1 LWRQGGKAVLGNTR
15 VRVNDVVF
23 LHTRGKVPQEILAEF
38 PDLSLAQVHSALAYY
53 YDHQAEID
61 AEACGRSP
69 YALRFL
75 RLGAPIEAERPQA

>member
-1 LWRQGGKAVLGNTR
+1 L
-15 VRVNDVVF
+15 
-23 LHTRGKVPQEILAEF
+23 EILAEF
-38 PDLSLAQVHSALAYY
+38 PDLSLAQVYSALAHY